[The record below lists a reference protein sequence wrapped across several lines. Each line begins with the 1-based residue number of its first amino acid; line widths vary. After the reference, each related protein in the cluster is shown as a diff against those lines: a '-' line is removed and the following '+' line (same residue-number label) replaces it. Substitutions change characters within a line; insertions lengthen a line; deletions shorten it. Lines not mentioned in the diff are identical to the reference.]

1 MLARTTTVVHPS
13 GERLETPL
21 LIPSFSSKGFGT
33 SQNGES
39 EVRQIMKVA
48 EQFLTDAMLVSA
60 YDIHHGYLD
69 YPTSAVTRIT
79 YVDSGGYETSDLQDL
94 SATFVH
100 KVDRQEWSEDHLIA
114 ALDKWPAFAPA
125 VFVTY
130 DSADQPQS
138 FDAQIARARKM
149 RARYAEQL
157 VAFLIKPETQAQR
170 FIQFRTIQARVE
182 DLGGLPIIGV
192 TEKELGSSFIERMQ
206 RVATLRLA
214 LDDAKMRDVPIHI
227 FGSLDPISV
236 CLYFVAGAEI
246 FDGLTWIRY
255 GYVDHAATYLH
266 NAAVL
271 RNFLHK
277 KDDFAKVDALQQNIN
292 ILDGLAIQMRKF
304 LRDGDFRH
312 LDPNDAW
319 LRSAY
324 DQLRTKVGRI

>member
-1 MLARTTTVVHPS
+1 MLARTTTVIHPS

-21 LIPSFSSKGFGT
+21 LVPSFSSKGFGT
-33 SQNGES
+33 SEGGES

-60 YDIHHGYLD
+60 YDIHHGFLD
-69 YPTSAVTRIT
+69 HPTSAVTRIT

-94 SATFVH
+94 SATFIH
-100 KVDRQEWSEDHLIA
+100 RVDRREWSENHLFEV
-114 ALDKWPAFAPA
+114 LDKWPAFAPA

-130 DSADQPQS
+130 DSADEPQS
-138 FDAQIARARKM
+138 FKEQVARARKM
-149 RARYAEQL
+149 RVRYPEQL
-157 VAFLIKPETQAQR
+157 VAFLIKPETRTQS
-170 FIQFRTIQARVE
+170 FIQHKTIQAQIE

-206 RVATLRLA
+206 RIATLRLA
-214 LDDAKMRDVPIHI
+214 LDDAQMRHVPIHI
-227 FGSLDPISV
+227 FGSIDPISV

-255 GYVDHAATYLH
+255 GYLNGAATYLH
-266 NAAVL
+266 NVAVL

-292 ILDGLAIQMRKF
+292 TLDGLAIQMRKF
-304 LRDGDFRH
+304 LRDGEFKH
-312 LDPNDAW
+312 LDPTDTW

-324 DQLRTKVGRI
+324 DHLGTKIGRI